1 MDPLY
6 IKKINTVSGND
17 VWIVD
22 GCRVR
27 EQHDMDFTNYGQHY
41 GYPSF
46 IPEHE
51 FWIDEEGAPG
61 EENYYI
67 ASMLKEHELMKN
79 GTSYAEAHDAGNETE
94 KALRDK
100 SDAVMQAKLMG
111 KDALLNKIHK
121 KTLRH
126 YESGPTAWRIDGE
139 LVRGLF
145 FLDFTIGGHDKVYDF
160 VPQNEIWIDDDVLEK
175 ELGFVLLHELH
186 ERNLMATGMD
196 YAGAH
201 TSANRIEFLCRRNP
215 ALLEEKMAIEEQQ
228 LQAVLRKG

>member
-51 FWIDEEGAPG
+51 FWIDEEAAPG
-61 EENYYI
+61 EEQFYI
-67 ASMLKEHELMKN
+67 ASMQKEHEMMKS
-79 GTSYAEAHDAGNETE
+79 GTPYDEARVAGCAAEQ
-94 KALRDK
+94 ALREQ
-100 SDAVMQAKLMG
+100 SSAVIQAKLME
-111 KDALLNKIHK
+111 KEALLAKIRK
-121 KTLRH
+121 DQLRH
-126 YESGPTAWRIDGE
+126 YKNGPTAWRIDGE

-145 FLDFTIGGHDKVYDF
+145 FIDFTIGGHDKVYDF
-160 VPQNEIWIDDDVLEK
+160 VPKNEIWIDDDVLEK

-186 ERNLMATGMD
+186 ERNLMAKGME

-201 TSANRIEFLCRRNP
+201 TSANEVEFLCRRNP
-215 ALLEEKMAIEEQQ
+215 ALLEQKMAIEEQQ
-228 LQAVLRKG
+228 L